1 MKKLIAGVGLTVL
14 AVPAAQAWTGSM
26 DEMRTMQANESRP
39 IVRIQRYQVDTVSC
53 GQCHIRQHRTHA
65 PQHRR
70 AHQATGWQRSAR
82 VIPYGMSQRQHAPRQ
97 PMRQAHPVVRPVM
110 MHAYYAPYRQ
120 PAAQHPPRIH
130 RIVGQAPPMCR
141 YIR

>member
-14 AVPAAQAWTGSM
+14 AIPTAQAWTGSM

-39 IVRIQRYQVDTVSC
+39 IVRIQRYQVDVLC
-53 GQCHIRQHRTHA
+53 GQCQIRRT
-65 PQHRR
+65 
-70 AHQATGWQRSAR
+70 HQATGWQRSAR
-82 VIPYGMSQRQHAPRQ
+82 INPHSMTPRQHTVRKPVQKTQ
-97 PMRQAHPVVRPVM
+97 PVRPVM

-120 PAAQHPPRIH
+120 PVAQHPPRIH

>member
-14 AVPAAQAWTGSM
+14 AIPTAQAWTGSM

-39 IVRIQRYQVDTVSC
+39 IVRIQRYQVEVSC
-53 GQCHIRQHRTHA
+53 GQCQIRQHRTH
-65 PQHRR
+65 

-82 VIPYGMSQRQHAPRQ
+82 VTPYGMSKRQHATRQ